1 LAAQVGGHTGVQTTE
16 DGSLLLKPAL
26 QREVAFYQL
35 VRDGADPGGVVDT
48 STVTTSGLSML
59 LPWIPRFIGLLSLEG
74 RIEDPGDVSGGSAPA
89 GGDGPPKILPASGT
103 STPLQT
109 LVLENLG
116 HGFIKPCILDIKLG
130 TVLYDEGA
138 SPEKKER
145 MIRTAERTTS
155 LTTGVRLTGFQVY
168 ANDHPDPIVTPKAY
182 GKSIKPEQL
191 SEGIAR
197 FFPVHPSS
205 SASSSAPLESTL
217 DSAISSATVRLGL
230 RSTTLL
236 VLLTHLLAGLER
248 LRGGLAEA
256 EVRITGGS
264 VLILYEGDWA
274 RAEEAARILQEE
286 LTEDDDEEIE
296 VEVDESGQVVFDTAS
311 SDVDTDSDEEE
322 QPRLVT
328 LSLIDFAHT
337 RFVPGQGPDTGVLLG
352 IDTLI
357 HLV

>member
-1 LAAQVGGHTGVQTTE
+1 MADTMESIQVASDSSPETGTPPRPRRSRTLPPTTALAAQVGGHTGVQTTE

-145 MIRTAERTTS
+145 MTRTAERTTS
-155 LTTGVRLTGFQVY
+155 LTTGVRLTGFQVSY
-168 ANDHPDPIVTPKAY
+168 LLLH
-182 GKSIKPEQL
+182 
-191 SEGIAR
+191 R
-197 FFPVHPSS
+197 VHHIHKHVRYTQTITLIPSS
-205 SASSSAPLESTL
+205 HQ
-217 DSAISSATVRLGL
+217 R
-230 RSTTLL
+230 
-236 VLLTHLLAGLER
+236 H
-248 LRGGLAEA
+248 
-256 EVRITGGS
+256 
-264 VLILYEGDWA
+264 
-274 RAEEAARILQEE
+274 
-286 LTEDDDEEIE
+286 
-296 VEVDESGQVVFDTAS
+296 TAN
-311 SDVDTDSDEEE
+311 
-322 QPRLVT
+322 R
-328 LSLIDFAHT
+328 
-337 RFVPGQGPDTGVLLG
+337 
-352 IDTLI
+352 
-357 HLV
+357 